1 MKRTLRYAL
10 MLLAITMATTT
21 TSAQISGTVF
31 RDFNFNGTQQTSGFP
46 VEPGVYG
53 VQVKAFNA
61 ANAQVGPTKI
71 TDVNGAY
78 SFTVAEI
85 AAATAVR
92 IEFTAIPGSFDSRAA
107 AGTNGTSVQFVTAPS
122 ATTNYAIASQDWYSS
137 TANPYMA
144 TTAYTNGNANGGGTA
159 GTNNNLYV
167 FPYDMGN
174 GTPNDGGATRRLPN
188 SQLGSVYGLAFQRT
202 SRTLLMS
209 AYLKRHS
216 GFGPNGIGAIYR
228 SAIPASGVP
237 ATASLL
243 VNVSSIGINVG
254 TDPRTPGALPAASNT
269 RNADAG
275 VFAQVGKR
283 GIGGIDLS
291 EDGADLYIVNMFEQ
305 KLHRINI
312 GSPIKATIAAA
323 DVTGTWVIPDPVIA
337 GTVWH
342 PMACKTANGKVYVG
356 GVTVREKTTNH
367 NLATDTVGARGIVY
381 EFDPA
386 TAVFTEV
393 LRFPFNYRRGYS
405 NGDYR
410 FPFKNNWWCAWQN
423 NGNGGAT
430 DPLQADYNT
439 AVGTF
444 TGGIYYPQPMLS
456 DIEFDVDG
464 AMVLGIR
471 DRFADQMGYQN
482 LSDDGLPTG
491 TGFGAAN
498 NFFRGL
504 TSGEVLRA
512 GKNITGTAYALEV
525 RGQVTNLGVTTGTLD
540 AAAPGNL
547 AIGGSWT
554 GVTGNPMG
562 GFYGPGW
569 GGTAGTIPAGGPN
582 PGTQGGYFYFNH
594 NYSTTGTPATLNN
607 IAGGAINAHYV
618 KSNGGL
624 ALLAGANEV
633 SHTIMDPVATTFTNG
648 VSKFFNS
655 GASAGSMSQRLDL
668 IFTTTGAPGDPTN
681 AGKAGGLGDL
691 EVLADYQPIEIG
703 NRVWTDTNGN
713 GIQDPGEVPLNNV
726 AVQLVGPGP
735 DGILGTADDV
745 VLATATTNTAGEYYF
760 NTLTT
765 ADSRKPASF
774 TGVGTNDILPGFPY
788 QVRINPAQ
796 AALANLQLTNPD
808 VAANAADNID
818 NDGSLINGFAAVNFN
833 TANTDHNFD
842 FGFKGLASLG
852 DKVWRDDD
860 KDGVQ
865 DANEPGVAGVTV
877 TLFRPGFGA
886 DGIAGTA
893 DDALPVAT
901 TITDAYGNYLF
912 DNLTP
917 GNYTITVTP
926 PANYQ
931 FTTQTNT
938 VDNTAGTA
946 PIATGSDV
954 NAATGQSYTITLSA
968 GENERNIDA
977 GLIFNT
983 PAATAS
989 VGNRVWLDNGS
1000 GGGTANDGIQNGN
1013 EPGVSGV
1020 TVMLWSTGPDGIA
1033 GNGDDLLV
1041 GTQLTDANG
1050 NYLFTN
1056 VTPTSGVQQ
1065 YYVQFSAPPGMLF
1078 TTANQGAGGAG
1089 TGTAGESDADSDA
1102 GTNGITG
1109 IFTVTAGQQIVN
1121 VDAGIVAQPTTVASL
1136 GDRVWLDNNRDGDQD
1151 AGEPGVAGVTVN
1163 LYFDANGDG
1172 FINGTEAITVVATR
1186 VTDAYGNY
1194 VFNNLTPGNYQVLFV
1209 APSGLV
1215 ITSRDAVGGASP
1227 TDGSDSDADPATGR
1241 SRIYNLPAG
1250 AKNMSVDCGLYSSQP
1265 AANVGALG
1273 DRVWNDLNGDGIQ
1286 TPGEP
1291 GVGGITVI
1299 LYNSAG
1305 VPVDTTFTDA
1315 SGNYLFPN
1323 LTPGNYSVGF
1333 SNLPGGFSFT
1343 GQDLGGNDATDSDV
1357 NPGTGRTPQ
1366 AAVTGGTTTT
1376 TLDAGIRQGTPSGL
1390 GSIGNFVWNDL
1401 DSDGQQDPGELGIPG
1416 VTVTLRD
1423 AGPDGILGNGD
1434 DGASRTTTT
1443 NALGEYIFTG
1453 LPAGNYVVDFS
1464 NLPTG
1469 FTVTTPNSGND
1480 NTDSD
1485 GGATGTGGAPAG
1497 TSRTGLINLAVGE
1510 DNLTI
1515 DLGLIPPANTNT
1527 LGNFVWFD
1535 QDSDGVQDAGEPGV
1549 PGVTVL
1555 LYRPGFGP
1563 DGVAGNADDALPLR
1577 TTTTDANG
1585 EYLFTGL
1592 TNGNYSVGFSNL
1604 PAGFSLTTKDTDGTP
1619 GNGTTDS
1626 DADRIAGTTGTVTL
1640 NGANRNDRTLDAG
1653 VVSNRAA
1660 LGNFVWN
1667 DLNGDGIQDSAEPG
1681 VGGVT
1686 VSLYFDANND
1696 GSITGAELTN
1706 PVASMVTNAN
1716 GGYFFPNLVPGNYQ
1730 VGFTTIPGNMN
1741 FTVQNTPGDNQNNTN
1756 SDANPST
1763 GLTGIVNLVAGEVDL
1778 TIDAGLSVT
1787 LPATIGDR
1795 VWSDLNKDG
1804 VQDAGEPGIGGV
1816 IVTLFN
1822 ASNQPIGSAVT
1833 DGNGNWSI
1841 TNVPPGTGYYLVF
1854 TPNLPTFSTS
1864 ATPGA
1869 APAWTIQNVGAN
1881 GTQALNSGTESNTD
1895 SDVTP
1900 SGAGAG
1906 QTSTFS
1912 IVRGNNFPNM
1922 DAGII
1927 NWPFSAVL
1935 PVPLVSFTAAPQ
1947 GSAVVLNWAVGQE
1960 LNLQQYI
1967 VEFSTDGRNWSSIG
1981 TVTATGRSSYQ
1992 LLHSTPVSGL
2002 NYYRLKPVD
2011 RDGAFVY
2018 SEIRKVNFGKTGGI
2032 SVYPNPAKD
2041 HFNITLTGSLI
2052 NQPATISLVAMDG
2065 RMVYQQRVTALSQTE
2080 TIPVDRIAS
2089 GKYVVRIQT
2098 NGERITQSIQVIR

>member
-1 MKRTLRYAL
+1 MKQTLRIAV
-10 MLLAITMATTT
+10 MLLAIIVVSPTLI
-21 TSAQISGTVF
+21 AQVSGTVF
-31 RDFNFNGTQQTSGFP
+31 KDFNFNGTRQTSGFP
-46 VEPGVYG
+46 TEPGVFG

-61 ANAQVGPTKI
+61 ANVQVGATKT

-78 SFTVAEI
+78 SFTAAEI
-85 AAATAVR
+85 ASGTAVR
-92 IEFTAIPGSFDSRAA
+92 IEFTAIPGAFNSRAA
-107 AGTNGTSVQFVTAPS
+107 SGNGTNVQFVTAPS
-122 ATTNYAIASQDWYSS
+122 TTINYAIASQDWYSA

-144 TTAYTNGNANGGGTA
+144 TTGYTNGDAVGGGTA

-202 SRTLLMS
+202 TRTLILA
-209 AYLKRHS
+209 AYLKRHAS
-216 GFGPNGIGAIYR
+216 FGTNGIGAIYR
-228 SAIPASGVP
+228 SVVAGTGEP

-243 VNVSSIGINVG
+243 VDVSTIGINVG
-254 TDPRTPGALPAASNT
+254 TNPRTVALPAASNA
-269 RNADAG
+269 RNADPG
-275 VFAQVGKR
+275 VFAEVGKR

-291 EDGADLYIVNMFEQ
+291 DDGTELYFVNMFQ
-305 KLHRINI
+305 KRLHRINI
-312 GSPIKATIAAA
+312 GSPIKASITAA
-323 DVTGTWVIPDPVIA
+323 DATGDWLITDPSTA

-342 PMACKTANGKVYVG
+342 PMGCKVANGKVYVG
-356 GVTVREKTTNH
+356 GVVVREKTTNH
-367 NLATDTVGARGIVY
+367 NLAADTVGARAIVY

-393 LRFPFNYRRGYS
+393 LRFPLNYRRAFS
-405 NGDYR
+405 NNDYR

-464 AMVLGIR
+464 SMIVGIR
-471 DRFADQMGYQN
+471 DRFSDQMGYQN
-482 LSDDGLPTG
+482 VSNDGLPTG

-512 GKNITGTAYALEV
+512 GKNLTGSAFTIEN
-525 RGQVTNLGVTTGTLD
+525 RGQAITYGVTTGTLD
-540 AAAPGNL
+540 AAAPGNP
-547 AIGGSWT
+547 AVGGSWT
-554 GVTGNPMG
+554 GITGNPWG
-562 GFYGPGW
+562 GNYGPGW

-582 PGTQGGYFYFNH
+582 PGTQGGYFYFNQ
-594 NYSTTGTPATLNN
+594 NFSTTGTPATLNN
-607 IAGGAINAHYV
+607 SAGGAIAAHYF

-624 ALLAGANEV
+624 ALLAGSNEV
-633 SHTIMDPVATTFTNG
+633 SHTLMDPVSAAFTNG
-648 VSKFFNS
+648 VSKMFNA
-655 GASAGSMSQRLDL
+655 GASAGTMSQRLQL
-668 IFTTTGAPGDPTN
+668 VATATGSPGDPTN
-681 AGKAGGLGDL
+681 GGKTGGLGDL
-691 EVLADYQPIEIG
+691 ELLTDYQPIEVG

-713 GIQDPGEVPLNNV
+713 GIQDPGEAPINGV

-735 DGILGTADDV
+735 DGILGTGDDV
-745 VLATATTNTAGEYYF
+745 VLANATTNAAGEYYF

-765 ADSRKPASF
+765 ADSRRPAGF
-774 TGVGTNDILPGFPY
+774 TGVGANDILPGFPY

-796 AALANLQLTNPD
+796 AALTGLQLTRAD
-808 VAANAADNID
+808 VAANATDNID

-833 TANTDHNFD
+833 SAITNHNFD
-842 FGFKGLASLG
+842 FGFRGLASLG

-865 DANEPGVAGVTV
+865 DANEPGVAGVTI

-886 DGIAGTA
+886 DGLAGTA

-901 TITDAYGNYLF
+901 TVTDAYGNYLF

-917 GNYTITVTP
+917 GSYTITVTP

-954 NAATGQSYTITLSA
+954 NATTGQSYTIVLSA
-968 GENERNIDA
+968 GENERNVDA
-977 GLIFNT
+977 GLVFNS

-989 VGNRVWLDNGS
+989 VGNRVWLDNGT

-1020 TVMLWSTGPDGIA
+1020 TVALWSTGPDGIA

-1056 VTPTSGVQQ
+1056 VPPTSGLQQ
-1065 YYVQFSAPPGMLF
+1065 YYVRFTPPVGMLF
-1078 TTANQGAGGAG
+1078 TSANQGAGAAG
-1089 TGTAGESDADSDA
+1089 TGAAGESDTDSDA
-1102 GTNGITG
+1102 GANGITG

-1136 GDRVWLDNNRDGDQD
+1136 GDRVWYDNNRDGDQD
-1151 AGEPGVAGVTVN
+1151 AGEPGVPGVTVN
-1163 LYFDANGDG
+1163 LYFDANNDG
-1172 FINGTEAITVVATR
+1172 FINGAEAFTVVATR
-1186 VTDAYGNY
+1186 TTDGYGNY
-1194 VFNNLTPGNYQVLFV
+1194 VFNNLTPGNYQVVFV

-1215 ITSRDAVGGASP
+1215 ITSRDATGGTSP
-1227 TDGSDSDADPATGR
+1227 ADGTDSDADPVTGR
-1241 SRIYNLPAG
+1241 TTIYNLPAG
-1250 AKNMSVDCGLYSSQP
+1250 GKNMSIDCGLFSNQP

-1273 DRVWNDLNGDGIQ
+1273 DRVWNDLNGNGVQDA
-1286 TPGEP
+1286 GEP
-1291 GVGGITVI
+1291 GVGGITVV
-1299 LYNSAG
+1299 LFNSSG

-1315 SGNYLFPN
+1315 TGGYLFPN

-1333 SNLPGGFSFT
+1333 SNLPAGFSFT
-1343 GQDLGGNDATDSDV
+1343 GADQGGNDATDSDV
-1357 NPGTGRTPQ
+1357 NPGTGRTPSV
-1366 AAVTGGTTTT
+1366 AVTGGNTIT
-1376 TLDAGIRQGTPSGL
+1376 TLDAGIRQGVPSGL
-1390 GSIGNFVWNDL
+1390 GSIGNAVWNDL
-1401 DSDGQQDPGELGIPG
+1401 DGNGQQDPDETGVGGI
-1416 VTVTLRD
+1416 TVTLRD

-1434 DGASRTTTT
+1434 DGPTRTTIT
-1443 NALGEYIFTG
+1443 NALGQYIFTG

-1485 GGATGTGGAPAG
+1485 GGAVGTGGAPAG
-1497 TSRTGLINLAVGE
+1497 TSRTGVINLATGE
-1510 DNLTI
+1510 DNLTV
-1515 DLGLIPPANTNT
+1515 DLGLVPPANTNT

-1535 QDSDGVQDAGEPGV
+1535 QDNDGVQDASEPGV
-1549 PGVTVL
+1549 PGVTVI

-1563 DGVAGNADDALPLR
+1563 DGIAGNADDALPVR
-1577 TTTTDANG
+1577 TTATDAG
-1585 EYLFTGL
+1585 GQYLFTGL
-1592 TNGNYSVGFSNL
+1592 PNGTYSVGFTTL
-1604 PAGFSLTTKDTDGTP
+1604 PAGFSLTTRDTDGTP

-1626 DADRIAGTTGTVTL
+1626 DADRISGITSTVTL

-1653 VVSNRAA
+1653 LVSTRAA

-1667 DLNGDGIQDSAEPG
+1667 DLDGNGTQDSGEPG
-1681 VGGVT
+1681 IGGVT
-1686 VSLYFDANND
+1686 VTLYFDANND

-1706 PVASMVTNAN
+1706 PVTSMVTDAN

-1730 VGFTTIPGNMN
+1730 VGFTTIPSGMN

-1756 SDANPST
+1756 SDATPST
-1763 GLTGIVNLVAGEVDL
+1763 GLTGIINLGAGEVDL
-1778 TIDAGLSVT
+1778 SIDAGLTAPV
-1787 LPATIGDR
+1787 PATIGDR
-1795 VWSDLNKDG
+1795 VWSDLDKNG
-1804 VQDAGEPGIGGV
+1804 LQDPGEPGIGGV
-1816 IVTLFN
+1816 VVTLFN
-1822 ASNQPIGSAVT
+1822 SSNQPIGSAVT

-1864 ATPGA
+1864 ATPGS
-1869 APAWTIQNVGAN
+1869 APAWTSQNIGTN
-1881 GTQALNSGTESNTD
+1881 GTQALNSGTESNAD

-1900 SGAGAG
+1900 SGANAG

-1912 IVRGNNFPNM
+1912 IVSGNNFPNM

-1935 PVPLVSFTAAPQ
+1935 PVSLVSFTAAPQ
-1947 GSAVVLNWAVGQE
+1947 GNAVVLNWSVGQE
-1960 LNLQQYI
+1960 LNLLQYM
-1967 VEFSTDGRNWSSIG
+1967 VEFSANGRDWSNIG
-1981 TVTATGRSSYQ
+1981 TVTAAGRNSYQ
-1992 LLHSTPVSGL
+1992 LLHNTPVSGI
-2002 NYYRLKPVD
+2002 NYYRLKPTD
-2011 RDGAFVY
+2011 RDGSFTY
-2018 SEIRKVNFGKTGGI
+2018 SEVRKVNFGKTGGI

-2041 HFNITLTGSLI
+2041 QVNITLTGNWIS
-2052 NQPATISLVAMDG
+2052 QSATISVVGMDG
-2065 RMVYQQRVTALSQTE
+2065 RVVVQQRVAALSQTE
-2080 TIPVDRIAS
+2080 TIATDRMAS
-2089 GKYVVRIQT
+2089 GKYVIRIQT
-2098 NGERITQSIQVIR
+2098 NTDLVTQSFQVIR